1 FQKAESDLDC
11 IQHRLE
17 CEIRRSLPDSPAA
30 EEDPVALL
38 EELSVV
44 KSRYKTLCKQL
55 EKISLEQKE
64 SMKGIH
70 AALENTMRMVQTLQ
84 KQAGLE

>member
-17 CEIRRSLPDSPAA
+17 CEIRRNLPERPAA
-30 EEDPVALL
+30 EENPVALL

-44 KSRYKTLCKQL
+44 KSRYKTLCLQL
-55 EKISLEQKE
+55 KKVSMEQKE
-64 SMKGIH
+64 SMRGIR
-70 AALENTMRMVQTLQ
+70 AALENTMRTVQALQ
-84 KQAGLE
+84 KQTDLE